1 MVGELGSLVFFL
13 FLKRDSVWPLLC
25 RKRVGWEI
33 QVARVLNSVSCFARC
48 KKPVFLHDIA
58 KSIGRFLPGCPFSPV
73 GVWVPVDAQ
82 AECFQVRGHFDSLL
96 VSSPSIIPVAA

>member
-1 MVGELGSLVFFL
+1 MGELGSLVFFL

-48 KKPVFLHDIA
+48 KKTCLFARYSQKYWQIFAWVPFLSSWRMGA
-58 KSIGRFLPGCPFSPV
+58 CGCPGRVF
-73 GVWVPVDAQ
+73 
-82 AECFQVRGHFDSLL
+82 
-96 VSSPSIIPVAA
+96 PSEGAL